1 MYAVMGITGQVGG
14 AVAHTLLINEKAVRA
29 IVRDPDKARSWK
41 NRGVESAIADY
52 RDANALRTAFAGVE
66 GVFVMIPPNFA
77 PEPDFPETRAIVDA
91 IKAALAAA
99 KPPKVVYLS
108 SIGAQRATGIGLITA
123 LHILEQDLG
132 SLSIPATFVRAG
144 WFMENALWDI
154 SSARDQGK
162 VFSFLQP
169 LDKPFPLVATA
180 DVGRVA
186 ADSLLQTWAGNRYIE
201 VAGPQRYSP
210 RQIAA
215 TFARV
220 LSHPVEAV
228 AVPRDRWAE
237 TFVSQGTPADRT
249 AYRVEM
255 LDAFNSGWIDF
266 GVPGTEHARGRIP
279 LDAALEALLAHH
291 ERQPLAR
298 PVETTASGVG

>member
-14 AVAHTLLINEKAVRA
+14 AVARMLLATGQAVRA
-29 IVRDPDKARSWK
+29 IVRNADKARSWK
-41 NRGVESAIADY
+41 KGGVKLASADY
-52 RDANALRTAFAGVE
+52 RDANALRTAFTGVE

-77 PEPDFPETRAIVDA
+77 PEPEFPETRAIVAA
-91 IKAALAAA
+91 IKAALDAA
-99 KPPKVVYLS
+99 KPPKAVYLS
-108 SIGAQRATGIGLITA
+108 SIGAQQTTGIGLITT
-123 LHILEQDLG
+123 LHILEQELGDLP
-132 SLSIPATFVRAG
+132 IPGTFLRPG
-144 WFMENALWDI
+144 WFMENSLWDVP
-154 SSARDQGK
+154 SARDQGK

-186 ADSLLQTWAGNRYIE
+186 AESLLQTWTGNRYVE

-220 LSHPVEAV
+220 LNRPVEAV
-228 AVPRDRWAE
+228 AVPRDAWVE
-237 TFVSQGTPADRT
+237 TFVGQGTPVDRT

-266 GVPGTEHARGRIP
+266 GVPGTEHTRGRVP
-279 LDAALEALLAHH
+279 LDAALAALLAH
-291 ERQPLAR
+291 P
-298 PVETTASGVG
+298 